1 MGTVYGATIGG
12 TRDSDGKA
20 AWFLGGDHRG
30 ALRNRSSLR
39 GTADNGTSLKS
50 LRAVYRV
57 PIAGC
62 RLDVTGSRLDI
73 AAIRSPLDIAGSR
86 LDIATVRSPLDIA
99 RSRLD
104 ASIRVA
110 PFREQTN
117 ELIFICGLGTS
128 SGLDTSSWLD
138 VLGQRRDGGYQHRR
152 QHDGQQQQLFHCVF
166 LSGVWLLRLVG
177 LYASIFVAFLLFPW
191 AWPCA

>member
-1 MGTVYGATIGG
+1 
-12 TRDSDGKA
+12 
-20 AWFLGGDHRG
+20 
-30 ALRNRSSLR
+30 
-39 GTADNGTSLKS
+39 
-50 LRAVYRV
+50 
-57 PIAGC
+57 
-62 RLDVTGSRLDI
+62 LDVTGSTLNITGSRLDI
-73 AAIRSPLDIAGSR
+73 AAVRSSLDIARSR

-110 PFREQTN
+110 PLREQTN
-117 ELIFICGLGTS
+117 ALIFICGLGTS

-152 QHDGQQQQLFHCVF
+152 QHDGQQQQLLHYIF

-177 LYASIFVAFLLFPW
+177 LYASIFVAFLLSRELGLASNCPRGF
-191 AWPCA
+191 

>member
-1 MGTVYGATIGG
+1 MGPVYGATIGG

-20 AWFLGGDHRG
+20 ARFLGGDHRG

-62 RLDVTGSRLDI
+62 RLDVTGSTLNITGSRLDI
-73 AAIRSPLDIAGSR
+73 AAVRSPLDISGSR
-86 LDIATVRSPLDIA
+86 LNIATVRSPLDIA

-110 PFREQTN
+110 PLREQTN

-128 SGLDTSSWLD
+128 SGLDTSS
-138 VLGQRRDGGYQHRR
+138 
-152 QHDGQQQQLFHCVF
+152 
-166 LSGVWLLRLVG
+166 
-177 LYASIFVAFLLFPW
+177 
-191 AWPCA
+191 